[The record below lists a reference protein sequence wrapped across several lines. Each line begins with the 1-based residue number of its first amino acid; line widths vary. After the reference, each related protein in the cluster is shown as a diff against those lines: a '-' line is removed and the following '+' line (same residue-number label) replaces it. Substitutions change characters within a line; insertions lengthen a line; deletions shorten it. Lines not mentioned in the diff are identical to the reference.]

1 VLIHLLY
8 FHEQILVHHAN
19 HSSHVIMEEKRKR
32 GWNSHVLAMEKE
44 ENKREMK
51 KVVRVFDELVFFLS
65 KRYLYVKEM
74 GPPVMAHVSQV
85 SR

>member
-44 ENKREMK
+44 ENKG
-51 KVVRVFDELVFFLS
+51 VFDKRFVELLCVELLYIFLS
-65 KRYLYVKEM
+65 F
-74 GPPVMAHVSQV
+74 S
-85 SR
+85 